1 MGWGES
7 LSLSAG
13 WRQSYR
19 DCGRETHVNIPLVKV
34 FARLEPAYTPRF
46 PRGSVERRFLRAGC
60 CMSAAPPSHH
70 FHPNRLHWPVTQ
82 LGRDAALLLFTP
94 GPRYVSLIDSVT
106 WPAEDECFWV
116 GGGPF

>member
-46 PRGSVERRFLRAGC
+46 PRGSVERRFPPYRLLHVRGAPIAPFPPKPFTLA
-60 CMSAAPPSHH
+60 SYAARKGRSPS
-70 FHPNRLHWPVTQ
+70 
-82 LGRDAALLLFTP
+82 
-94 GPRYVSLIDSVT
+94 SVYT
-106 WPAEDECFWV
+106 WPEICL
-116 GGGPF
+116 PY